1 MTGWIDAR
9 IDSKLYD
16 AMAKW
21 EKRVMNQVQQQT
33 LASTAPTSSP
43 ALPAPVRCLVPPLA
57 QASA

>member
-9 IDSKLYD
+9 IDSKLD
-16 AMAKW
+16 NAMAKW
-21 EKRVMNQVQQQT
+21 EKRVMNQVQQT
-33 LASTAPTSSP
+33 LAATAPTSSP